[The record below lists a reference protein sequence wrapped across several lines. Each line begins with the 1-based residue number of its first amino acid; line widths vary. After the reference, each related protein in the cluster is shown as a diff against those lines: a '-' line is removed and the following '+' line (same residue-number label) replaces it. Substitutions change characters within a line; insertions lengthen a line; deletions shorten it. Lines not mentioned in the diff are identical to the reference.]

1 MTRAGFPALD
11 EAVRT
16 AALEIERRAVAAP
29 EVLFL
34 MATGVHLFM
43 ERFEER
49 AELPLGDI
57 PGVLEPWD
65 GEVLHTGRLGGLRAW
80 ALDDV
85 SGEPGSGE
93 SPPWSLG
100 YPIWLASACGAS
112 LSVHTSAGCNVSSPP
127 ALPIGGFALV
137 RDHLNLSGRTPLL
150 AIGESR
156 LGPLFPDQSLL
167 HHGLL
172 RRAALARAAALGLSA
187 AEAVAACTA
196 GPALET
202 RSERAMFARLGAEVA
217 VQSLAS
223 PLLACAHAG
232 LPVLAIVLVTDDGE
246 SPVQVARLLER
257 AERSL
262 PALEDL
268 LFALVPDLEREVAA
282 LAAQRAR

>member
-1 MTRAGFPALD
+1 MTRGPFPALD
-11 EAVRT
+11 EAVAA
-16 AALEIERRAVAAP
+16 AALEIERRAAP
-29 EVLFL
+29 APDVLFL
-34 MATGVHLFM
+34 MATGVHLFAD
-43 ERFEER
+43 RFVER
-49 AELPLGDI
+49 AELPLSGI
-57 PGVLEPWD
+57 PGVFEPWAA
-65 GEVLHTGRLGGLRAW
+65 EVLHIGRLGGFRAW
-80 ALDDV
+80 ALNDV
-85 SGEPGSGE
+85 AGEPGFEE
-93 SPPWSLG
+93 SPAWIQGFPV
-100 YPIWLASACGAS
+100 WLASACGAS
-112 LSVHTSAGCNVSSPP
+112 LAVHTSAGCVVSSPA

-150 AIGESR
+150 GIGESR
-156 LGPLFPDQSLL
+156 LGPLFPDPSLL
-167 HHGLL
+167 HHRDL
-172 RRAALARAAALGLSA
+172 RAAALERAAALGLPA

-246 SPVQVARLLER
+246 SPMDVPRLLER

-268 LFALVPDLEREVAA
+268 LFALVHDLEREVAA
-282 LAAQRAR
+282 HASQRPR